1 MVYILYICRKHRIMP
16 ATVTYKK
23 KLIDLKEDTFTSLS
37 VMAARQGTN
46 LKRLIESLLDKT
58 AEAYDDGE
66 TFRYLSENFPDG
78 KVMLEKQERKDFM
91 DWLGVDE
98 K

>member
-1 MVYILYICRKHRIMP
+1 MA

-23 KLIDLKEDTFTSLS
+23 KLIDLKEDTFTALS

-46 LKRLIESLLDKT
+46 LKRLIESVLDKT
-58 AEAYDDGE
+58 AEAYDESE
-66 TFRYLSENFPDG
+66 TFRYLSENFPEG
-78 KVMLEKQERKDFM
+78 KVMLDKQERKDFM